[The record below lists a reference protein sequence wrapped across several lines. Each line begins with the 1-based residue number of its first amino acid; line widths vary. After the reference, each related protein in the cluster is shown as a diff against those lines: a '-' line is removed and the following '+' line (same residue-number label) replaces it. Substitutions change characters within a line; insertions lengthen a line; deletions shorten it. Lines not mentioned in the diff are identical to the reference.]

1 MDVDENNSKGLKN
14 KNEML
19 HTFKEISCKAWICR
33 SFGREFRQFG
43 IHVGDV
49 NALLVSK
56 TVSHSVCLESED
68 ESGLSQDNN
77 VLLHQDLLQCQ
88 TRCCCCW
95 WRGRIKVRGERESLT
110 LVPPGRDDSLTS
122 GTFFASQEARD
133 LFGLMSKNKTM
144 QTTGYSVDQDTN
156 EADYQS
162 NEEVLTKT
170 RSD

>member
-1 MDVDENNSKGLKN
+1 MDVDENNSKGLKI

-95 WRGRIKVRGERESLT
+95 WRGRIKVRGERESNTCTSRKRWLT
-110 LVPPGRDDSLTS
+110 HFRDILSFSRSERLVWLDVQKQNNANNRILCWS
-122 GTFFASQEARD
+122 
-133 LFGLMSKNKTM
+133 
-144 QTTGYSVDQDTN
+144 DTN